1 MVISHNLLRMVD
13 QFGQDIV
20 LTKYSDGSYDPSS
33 GSVSGVTSTTY
44 NLQGYFYNNVFG
56 EPSSEYDVGSRKCLI
71 AALGF
76 TGEPEEGDIISGVGD
91 KVRVVSVATIYNA
104 GTKICYICEVRE

>member
-1 MVISHNLLRMVD
+1 MVISHNLLRMID

-20 LTKYSDGSYDPSS
+20 LTKYSDGLYDPST
-33 GSVSGVTSTTY
+33 GSISGVTSTEY

-56 EPSSEYDVGSRKCLI
+56 EPSVDYNTGARKCLI

-76 TGEPEEGDIISGVGD
+76 NDEPEEGDIISGVND
-91 KVRVVSVATIYNA
+91 KVRVVSVATIYSA
-104 GTKICYICEVRE
+104 SRKVCYICEVRE